1 MSFGGASRTGRQTG
15 GVPGESPG
23 SRHDTPHVTL
33 RMRQQFDGENAWYG
47 LLPQL
52 LDDVGVGLVVEHAGQ
67 VVVVNDAFCGLTG
80 HDSAELLAS
89 RTFGGVFAPEDRD
102 VLAEAAARRA
112 TSGDGPQPLETAIV
126 RRDGRRV
133 PVEVT
138 AWSAVRDGRPEI
150 LATFRDLTERDRPE
164 SVSRARQQEV
174 VAELGRQALIDR
186 DLTSLM
192 KSAVEGV
199 ARILGVE
206 RAGVFELA
214 RSGDDLVLRVGAGW
228 DEALV
233 GHASVPSAHESPAGY
248 TLESQAPVVV
258 EDLGR
263 ETRFR
268 VPQLLADHGAV
279 AVLNVVIRG
288 DPGPYGVLGVD
299 ASRRRRF
306 TRHDV
311 YFLRAVA
318 NVLADAIGSAKVEG
332 ELHAARDRERRLR
345 QRLERHSRM
354 VAEAQERERRRI
366 ARELHDEIGQTL
378 TGLKLSLED
387 HDGLSP
393 EAATAR
399 VARARDLALELLR
412 RVHDL
417 SLDLRPAILD
427 DLGLQ
432 PALVWLAQ
440 RYGDQTGVHVA
451 LRCSGLDGRLR
462 AEVETAA
469 YRIVQEALTN
479 VARHAGVARAA
490 VECALEDGR
499 LRVEVADD
507 GRGFE
512 IDAAAAGKSSGLAGM
527 EERARSIG
535 GRIRVHSTLGRGT
548 TVVAEL
554 PLD

>member
-1 MSFGGASRTGRQTG
+1 MTPRT
-15 GVPGESPG
+15 
-23 SRHDTPHVTL
+23 
-33 RMRQQFDGENAWYG
+33 RQQFDGENGWYG

-52 LDDVGVGLVVEHAGQ
+52 LDDVGVGLVVEHCGQ
-67 VVVVNDAFCGLTG
+67 AVVVNDAFCGLSG
-80 HDSAELLAS
+80 YASAELLAS
-89 RTFGGVFAPEDRD
+89 RALRSVFAPEDRD
-102 VLAEAAARRA
+102 ALAEAAARRA
-112 TSGDGPQPLETAIV
+112 SSGDGPQPLEAAIV
-126 RRDGRRV
+126 RGDGRRV

-138 AWSAVRDGRPEI
+138 ARLVVRDGRPEI
-150 LATFRDLTERDRPE
+150 VATFRDLTDRDRPE

-174 VAELGRQALIDR
+174 VAELGRQALVDR

-192 KSAVEGV
+192 KTAVVGV
-199 ARILGVE
+199 ARILCVE

-214 RSGDDLVLRVGAGW
+214 RSGDDLVLRAGAGW

-233 GHASVPSAHESPAGY
+233 GHASVPTAREAPPGY

-258 EDLGR
+258 EDLRR
-263 ETRFR
+263 ETRFG
-268 VPQLLADHGAV
+268 VPRLLADHGAV

-288 DPGPYGVLGVD
+288 DPGPYGVLGAD
-299 ASRRRRF
+299 DSRPRRF
-306 TRHDV
+306 TRDDV

-332 ELHAARDRERRLR
+332 ELQAARDRERRLR

-354 VAEAQERERRRI
+354 VVEAQERERRRI
-366 ARELHDEIGQTL
+366 AWELHDEIGQTL
-378 TGLKLSLED
+378 TGLKLTLED
-387 HDGLSP
+387 HDGLSA
-393 EAATAR
+393 EAAAVR

-440 RYGDQTGVHVA
+440 RYGDQTGVHVV

-512 IDAAAAGKSSGLAGM
+512 VDAVAGGKSSGLAGM
-527 EERARSIG
+527 EERARSTG
-535 GRIRVHSTLGRGT
+535 GRIWVRSNPGRGT
-548 TVVAEL
+548 TVVAEF
-554 PLD
+554 PLS